1 MAFNK
6 FTLACSIDISKYMFF
21 KLFTS
26 TILLANVPLNVNEK
40 SCSEY
45 ASKYCVNQTLVPIV
59 QVSDKCPSGFY
70 SNNGYCMPLT
80 NDVMGVIPIY
90 DGQLPN
96 KCPIGYRNNRG
107 YCQSSPNLKQSA
119 LPMIGE
125 KCPRGYRKNQGFCF
139 KLCKQR

>member
-1 MAFNK
+1 V
-6 FTLACSIDISKYMFF
+6 FF

-26 TILLANVPLNVNEK
+26 TILLAHVPLNVNEK

-45 ASKYCVNQTLVPIV
+45 ASKYCLNQTLVPIV
-59 QVSDKCPSGFY
+59 QVGDKCPSSFY

-107 YCQSSPNLKQSA
+107 YCQSSPNLKQNA

-125 KCPRGYRKNQGFCF
+125 KCPRGYRKNQSFCF

>member
-1 MAFNK
+1 
-6 FTLACSIDISKYMFF
+6 
-21 KLFTS
+21 
-26 TILLANVPLNVNEK
+26 
-40 SCSEY
+40 
-45 ASKYCVNQTLVPIV
+45 
-59 QVSDKCPSGFY
+59 
-70 SNNGYCMPLT
+70 MPLT

-107 YCQSSPNLKQSA
+107 YCQSSPNLKQNA

-125 KCPRGYRKNQGFCF
+125 KCPRGYRKNQSFCF